1 MFPQRKFKENTMFQV
16 PLFADGMVVE
26 KSPRSEHLNE
36 IETLFQVKR
45 NGEKRRI
52 CYARVSSAH
61 QIEDLERQ
69 VEDLRRKYPNYEII
83 QDIGSGLNW
92 HRKGFEKM
100 MKDVMDGKIEE
111 IVCTHKDRLCRFG
124 FELVEMIFQ
133 KFGVSLVVLNVNKT
147 RSQDY
152 QQELAEDLLAVVNV
166 FVAKNNGKR
175 ASENRKRRK
184 REEEEKASKKRKS

>member
-1 MFPQRKFKENTMFQV
+1 MQQSCMNLNKSTQYVSAKEIQRKYHVSSATLRRWNRCGEITSIRTPTNRR
-16 PLFADGMVVE
+16 LYN
-26 KSPRSEHLNE
+26 LNE
-36 IETLFQVKR
+36 IETLFRVKR

-61 QIEDLERQ
+61 QKEDLERQ
-69 VEDLRRKYPNYEII
+69 VEDLRRKYPNHEIV

-147 RSQDY
+147 KSHDY

-166 FVAKNNGKR
+166 CC
-175 ASENRKRRK
+175 
-184 REEEEKASKKRKS
+184 KKQSNM